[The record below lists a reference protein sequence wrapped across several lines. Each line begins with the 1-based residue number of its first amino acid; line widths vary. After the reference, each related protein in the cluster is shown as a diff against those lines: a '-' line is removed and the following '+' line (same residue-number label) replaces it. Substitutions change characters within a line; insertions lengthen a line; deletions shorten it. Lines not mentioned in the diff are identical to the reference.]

1 MTRYCLFDLDGTLTD
16 PEAGIVASMR
26 HALSA
31 AGVAE
36 VEHARLRAMIGP
48 PLQDGFLRLGVPRDR
63 VADAVHAYRERYTA
77 GGMYENEVIAGI
89 PAVLEALV
97 AGGRTLA
104 VATSK
109 PAVYAEK
116 ILVHFGLDGFFSY
129 VAGATLDGSRR
140 HKADVIRHALD
151 VLGATPEAAVMI
163 GDRGEDVAGAAECGV
178 RCVAVTWGFGDAAEF
193 AAPGVVAVVD
203 TPARLLEVLT
213 RTGRRQPGNG
223 VEFR

>member
-16 PEAGIVASMR
+16 PETGIVASMR

-31 AGVAE
+31 VGMPQM
-36 VEHARLRAMIGP
+36 EHGLLRTMIGP
-48 PLQDGFLRLGVPRDR
+48 PLQDGFLLLGVPPERLD
-63 VADAVHAYRERYTA
+63 DAVHAYRERYTT
-77 GGMYENEVIAGI
+77 GGMYENEVITGI

-97 AGGRTLA
+97 ASGWTLA

-116 ILVHFGLDGFFSY
+116 ILVHFGLDGFFAY

-151 VLGATPEAAVMI
+151 VLGAPPEATVMI
-163 GDRGEDVAGAAECGV
+163 GDRTEDVVGAAACRV
-178 RCVAVTWGFGDAAEF
+178 RSIAVTWGFGEAAEF
-193 AAPGVVAVVD
+193 ADPGLIAVAD
-203 TPARLLEVLT
+203 TPERLLELLT
-213 RTGRRQPGNG
+213 RAAGDSQAAGAS
-223 VEFR
+223 